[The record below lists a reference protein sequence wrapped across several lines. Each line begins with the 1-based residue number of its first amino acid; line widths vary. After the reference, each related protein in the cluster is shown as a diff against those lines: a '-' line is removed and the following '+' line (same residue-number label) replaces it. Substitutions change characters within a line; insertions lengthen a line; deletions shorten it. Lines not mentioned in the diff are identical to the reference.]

1 MSGDFSVC
9 IGFSSCKAVSGLL
22 GDLLSELQLSWS
34 HFLWHFQFRRAHEL
48 RTRAAGEEPHREL
61 QRCSAVKPKVLSKPP
76 TFWSV
81 AYLVIPGTYDESLV
95 INLVPYQPT
104 SAMECHRV
112 LDVTRT
118 SLWVMG
124 SISMIWRGTAWLR
137 FHFSST
143 RALGSSAMKVL
154 GGNCFRTLHGSRGQ
168 IRLELPKG
176 SMEGSTKVAPRL
188 Y

>member
-1 MSGDFSVC
+1 MQGC
-9 IGFSSCKAVSGLL
+9 IRA
-22 GDLLSELQLSWS
+22 SWW
-34 HFLWHFQFRRAHEL
+34 FAL
-48 RTRAAGEEPHREL
+48 RTATLLVSFLIAFSIQACPWAQNSCSWRGATQGIAAM
-61 QRCSAVKPKVLSKPP
+61 QRSEAQPP

-143 RALGSSAMKVL
+143 RALGSSAIKVL